1 MDPASS
7 STAGNC
13 QQNNQ
18 AQRPLRPDEVNCR
31 ICNNELKYRHPKLL
45 PCLHTVCAECL
56 QKSTESKGGPSSM
69 AARCPVC
76 RQMFSSKDILENYFI
91 TGMQGSPQQASKQD
105 QKTCTSCEDN
115 AKASWFCEN
124 CVEWLCDACKH
135 AHQRVKLTKEHN
147 VTYIILPSQPELTNK
162 RWFPPCQIHKGQM
175 LWLHCATCETLV
187 CQECQRTIHNSHRT
201 QVVDTA
207 AQGVRQ
213 LYHGNCSVRL
223 AEKLQQVKQVKDM
236 IGKIKI
242 EINHHEQEITA
253 KMRSLMEKLVAEISN
268 RIVTLNN
275 NLKESCKKKQQFL
288 ERQQLEVSH
297 LERALSRCQE
307 FIKVTMNSKNNA
319 AVVSCKKTLDKQVD
333 FLLRREPTKMPVAG
347 LELTFL
353 LNDNCNILK
362 QLGSLGHLII
372 KDPLDNIKVPMMGN
386 APNNLGTYS
395 AVNFPGNCN
404 NNGPGQHPGQSQA
417 RQADLIQAN
426 LQNMSPA
433 VRSMLSKAMV
443 RFDQQTTSKPTFNV
457 STQPPV
463 STSMSAPLQ
472 STHMPRLAQNRPK
485 FTTVRLPHPGLSLSV
500 SPIQSPTI
508 NNHSD
513 NRNPLQ
519 RRPVP
524 ILPRPLAVKDAEL
537 RIPSISPNSV
547 RSLQQEQD
555 ILLNIPNIADELPQ
569 SNKHQ
574 QNNNSSQANSST
586 EAVLNT
592 GDISDGGSR
601 PPALIVTTNHP
612 GSIQTSTPVTPED
625 NKSPEEIHIKPEPG
639 TTSSEN
645 SSCQKEKEVQQA
657 VVNSDVLSDGK
668 YRIWSGKLTWRENA
682 DKPKEPS
689 PSYSVV
695 KCHFHDFHTDAP
707 TTINVS
713 SWPDKFSMHLIP
725 RHYIKSIEEH
735 IKGAKKLFIEFDKDD
750 ENKKQVDKIT
760 TALLADMV
768 GIACYFTGPTKI
780 GVFIVACIR
789 RLQKYVALVPAQQ
802 KEVLRTLRDVAGD
815 KMRVY
820 LQEIA
825 KQQPKPVMPAT
836 TPENAQTTL
845 TTTTASTSS
854 SSSTTTSA
862 NDTNTTDNAENHTGK
877 LANIGNMIGGDG
889 TGYNDIPK
897 KSNPDDP
904 NEDWCAV
911 CQNGG
916 DLLCC
921 DSCPRVFHL
930 QCHIPPL
937 LSTPNDSVP
946 WSCTFCQELAEEP
959 EVLVAEN
966 GVVQDTVAGTEEAG
980 EGSRKRK
987 REEKLTE
994 RDRKL
999 CERVI
1004 LELFCNPSSIPFR
1017 EPVSQD
1023 VPGYYQ
1029 IITHAMDLSTIKA
1042 HLVPSNSDYY
1052 QNVDE
1057 MLSDLKLMFS
1067 NCFAYNGM
1075 EASVSQMAK
1084 TLQRHLN
1091 KLINQFLP
1099 DYGSEVDKNDP
1110 TWSGEDRASK
1120 RKRKPKDIVHI
1131 K

>member
-1 MDPASS
+1 
-7 STAGNC
+7 
-13 QQNNQ
+13 
-18 AQRPLRPDEVNCR
+18 
-31 ICNNELKYRHPKLL
+31 
-45 PCLHTVCAECL
+45 
-56 QKSTESKGGPSSM
+56 
-69 AARCPVC
+69 
-76 RQMFSSKDILENYFI
+76 
-91 TGMQGSPQQASKQD
+91 
-105 QKTCTSCEDN
+105 
-115 AKASWFCEN
+115 
-124 CVEWLCDACKH
+124 
-135 AHQRVKLTKEHN
+135 
-147 VTYIILPSQPELTNK
+147 
-162 RWFPPCQIHKGQM
+162 
-175 LWLHCATCETLV
+175 
-187 CQECQRTIHNSHRT
+187 
-201 QVVDTA
+201 
-207 AQGVRQ
+207 
-213 LYHGNCSVRL
+213 
-223 AEKLQQVKQVKDM
+223 
-236 IGKIKI
+236 
-242 EINHHEQEITA
+242 
-253 KMRSLMEKLVAEISN
+253 
-268 RIVTLNN
+268 
-275 NLKESCKKKQQFL
+275 
-288 ERQQLEVSH
+288 
-297 LERALSRCQE
+297 
-307 FIKVTMNSKNNA
+307 
-319 AVVSCKKTLDKQVD
+319 
-333 FLLRREPTKMPVAG
+333 
-347 LELTFL
+347 
-353 LNDNCNILK
+353 
-362 QLGSLGHLII
+362 
-372 KDPLDNIKVPMMGN
+372 
-386 APNNLGTYS
+386 
-395 AVNFPGNCN
+395 
-404 NNGPGQHPGQSQA
+404 
-417 RQADLIQAN
+417 
-426 LQNMSPA
+426 
-433 VRSMLSKAMV
+433 MLSKAMV

-601 PPALIVTTNHP
+601 PPALIVTNHP
-612 GSIQTSTPVTPED
+612 GSIQTSCKLIKFTAPRNPED

-645 SSCQKEKEVQQA
+645 SSCQKEKEVQQQA

-999 CERVI
+999 LSLLSDAHAVVI
-1004 LELFCNPSSIPFR
+1004 PSLPRCSVCPDAQPALMPCLPLCPAYPDAQSALIPSPPRWPAYPMPSLPRCPACPDAQSALMPSLPLCPAYSDALPALMPSSW
-1017 EPVSQD
+1017 V
-1023 VPGYYQ
+1023 
-1029 IITHAMDLSTIKA
+1029 LSDHHTRYGSIYNQA